1 MKPRGSRYA
10 QKHNIN
16 QPSAPKKTLE
26 NRIEEDNE
34 AVLDILYAPY
44 QFMERFDK
52 LTYKQQICMIVTL
65 NAIIKEQE
73 KNPKTGDDAD
83 FAESAQ
89 HCLNKIHKRMNVS
102 LDVGNYAPLSDDEK
116 RLIRMDCYGKINKR
130 APHQLSPLYLYFTS
144 PENRKHARLFEYRL
158 DLSPSW
164 RVFNQFESFRRIS
177 ARVRYY
183 LYKQNVNPDALRV
196 MTVNDFCDVIYK
208 AFKKDENSDS
218 AKFIPPEKNVR
229 VTQIRNFMKCCGEE
243 FEQQLFNQGHDVR
256 LVKSLCNALRRFGH
270 SDIKTL
276 SVTEIYY
283 NQRVINS
290 LAAAG
295 YDVSGIVEGD
305 KIPQSFVN
313 ELIDEHKE
321 SLILAYDGKGRPL
334 DKENLPRLEVHH
346 KHAVQFSASN
356 GYLARANYPNNLLL
370 VDSLIHAEYFHL
382 FDQVMKR
389 DQMNNMYSRLNINER
404 TMASVI
410 GFGAEDAIY
419 FDFEQSAA
427 FKRRETMDKK
437 CVVNYLKMME
447 ERAQNELELID
458 KYQISYSGTTFQ
470 RSFRSI
476 LENMK
481 KQGKHSENMKKFQL
495 YMTELRK
502 KGKGKE

>member
-1 MKPRGSRYA
+1 MKPKGSRYA

-16 QPSAPKKTLE
+16 QPTAPKKTLE
-26 NRIEEDNE
+26 NRIKEDNE

-73 KNPKTGDDAD
+73 KNPQTGDDAD

-102 LDVGNYAPLSDDEK
+102 LDVGNYASLADDEK

-130 APHQLSPLYLYFTS
+130 APHQLSPLYIYFSS
-144 PENRKHARLFEYRL
+144 PENRKHSRLFEYRL

-164 RVFNQFESFRRIS
+164 LVFNQFESFRRIS
-177 ARVRYY
+177 AKVRYY
-183 LYKQNVNPDALRV
+183 LYKQDINPDALKA
-196 MTVNDFCDVIYK
+196 MTVSDFCDVIYQ
-208 AFKKDENSDS
+208 AFKKDENAVS
-218 AKFIPPEKNVR
+218 AEFIPAKKNVR
-229 VTQIRNFMKCCGEE
+229 VTQIRNFMKHCGEE
-243 FEQQLFNQGHDVR
+243 FEQQLLNQGHDVR

-276 SVTEIYY
+276 SVTETHYT
-283 NQRVINS
+283 QRIINC

-295 YDVSGIVEGD
+295 YDVSGIAEGD

-321 SLILAYDGKGRPL
+321 SLILAYDEKGKLL
-334 DKENLPRLEVHH
+334 DKENLPRLELHH

-370 VDSLIHAEYFHL
+370 TDSFIHAKYFHL
-382 FDQVMKR
+382 FDQVVKR
-389 DQMNNMYSRLNINER
+389 DQMNNMYSRLNINKR

-410 GFGAEDAIY
+410 GFGSGDAIY

-427 FKRRETMDKK
+427 FKRREMMDKK

-447 ERAQNELELID
+447 ERAHNELELID
-458 KYQISYSGTTFQ
+458 KYQISYSKSSFQ
-470 RSFRSI
+470 RSSRFI
-476 LENMK
+476 LETMK
-481 KQGKHSENMKKFQL
+481 KQGKHSENMKKFQM
-495 YMTELRK
+495 YMAELRK
-502 KGKGKE
+502 KGKEKE